1 MFSVGVETNVLN
13 CKALYPCTTYYDIIK
28 PISTN
33 GAINQFFLGDSHGGV
48 CNAANRP
55 TRIEDQDYL
64 RTQPRAPPTSPS
76 ITLTHHR
83 NTRTNRRPAA
93 GLWWLCV
100 HHRHAVAP
108 HRHGCHL
115 GFVLRQTERSAS
127 CWASPPRCCW
137 CWCCCCCSQR
147 TPHQLVIRSINQSI
161 YNPARLLSLQ
171 QRRLSGWVDS
181 E

>member
-48 CNAANRP
+48 CNAVNRP

-64 RTQPRAPPTSPS
+64 RTQPCAPPTSPS

-127 CWASPPRCCW
+127 CWASPPRCCVGVVV
-137 CWCCCCCSQR
+137 
-147 TPHQLVIRSINQSI
+147 LNALLINSSFVQSI
-161 YNPARLLSLQ
+161 YIQPGAFAFSSTTKIIRV
-171 QRRLSGWVDS
+171 SG
-181 E
+181 